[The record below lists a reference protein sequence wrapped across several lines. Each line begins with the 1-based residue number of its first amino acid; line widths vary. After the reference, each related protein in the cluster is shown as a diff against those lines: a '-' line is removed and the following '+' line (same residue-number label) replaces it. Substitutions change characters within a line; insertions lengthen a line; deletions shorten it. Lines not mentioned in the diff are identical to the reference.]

1 MKRIG
6 RYVVLFTLVC
16 LFVLSNS
23 ALASGF
29 SADLITVSGN
39 EKMEGKVLVGKE
51 KMRFEADEMIT
62 ITRMDKQVVWMLMP
76 GEKMYM
82 EQRLSKG
89 NVVPSKEPAQGELE
103 RIHLGTEMVSGKSA
117 DKYRITVN
125 TNGQKESFFQWIAK
139 DSGFPVKMAAI
150 DGSWWQEYRNLV
162 IGEPPSGVFEI
173 PAGYQKIDMPF

>member
-103 RIHLGTEMVSGKSA
+103 RIHG
-117 DKYRITVN
+117 N
-125 TNGQKESFFQWIAK
+125 
-139 DSGFPVKMAAI
+139 
-150 DGSWWQEYRNLV
+150 
-162 IGEPPSGVFEI
+162 
-173 PAGYQKIDMPF
+173 